1 MYITIKSLWE
11 RHKNKSLIAKM
22 TGHDWK
28 TVAKKIKRT
37 RSSSPSY
44 FLSCFFGEKTKPRGI
59 TDARKGS
66 QTGAGQGREDL
77 DNTCAYACRVGG
89 ESTAVFPPPYT
100 SPLMN
105 HSLTLFFFADKHC
118 EWFQRTNEAHKLT
131 HFSPYPKPSSI
142 AKDMFPP

>member
-105 HSLTLFFFADKHC
+105 HSLTLFFLRINIANGFKEPMRHINLFA
-118 EWFQRTNEAHKLT
+118 
-131 HFSPYPKPSSI
+131 SPHI
-142 AKDMFPP
+142 QNHQV